1 MAEAEGVK
9 PLSHAQQK
17 LIQSQQVQKERS
29 FNTEVFIKEL
39 LMKITKGTQG
49 VGRPG
54 VRLIQMVL
62 VKAMSSRIE
71 VLEQGDAQK

>member
-1 MAEAEGVK
+1 MASPEYLVAEAEGVK

-39 LMKITKGTQG
+39 LMKHGDVASTILSL
-49 VGRPG
+49 R
-54 VRLIQMVL
+54 RLITSGL
-62 VKAMSSRIE
+62 N
-71 VLEQGDAQK
+71 G